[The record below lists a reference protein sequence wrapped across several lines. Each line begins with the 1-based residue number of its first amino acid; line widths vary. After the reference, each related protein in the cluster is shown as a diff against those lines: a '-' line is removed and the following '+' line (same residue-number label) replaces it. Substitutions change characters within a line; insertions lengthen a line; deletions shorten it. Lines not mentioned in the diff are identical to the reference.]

1 VVFLFAKA
9 PEDTLAG
16 LAKAVDKKVAENAEK
31 KLSAVMLFTGDPTD
45 EYKEGISKFAE
56 KHNLT
61 NVTLAVTGD
70 AERFKVTGDADV
82 TVLTYVGKT
91 VKGNFAAKGEID
103 DKGVEA
109 VTKNVDAI
117 LE

>member
-1 VVFLFAKA
+1 MFAKA

-16 LAKAVDKKVAENAEK
+16 LAKAVDKKIADNTDK
-31 KLSAVMLFTGDPTD
+31 KLAGVILFTGDPTD
-45 EYKEGISKFAE
+45 DYKEGISKFAE

-91 VKGNFAAKGEID
+91 VKGNFAAAGKID
-103 DKGVEA
+103 EKGVEA
-109 VTKNVDAI
+109 VAKNVDAI